1 MRLLMKAI
9 ALGQLDPD
17 PVDMLVLRALPICRA
32 LWLQRILHSW
42 RT

>member
-1 MRLLMKAI
+1 MKAI

-17 PVDMLVLRALPICRA
+17 PVDLLVLRVLSICRA
-32 LWLQRILHSW
+32 LWLQHTLHSW